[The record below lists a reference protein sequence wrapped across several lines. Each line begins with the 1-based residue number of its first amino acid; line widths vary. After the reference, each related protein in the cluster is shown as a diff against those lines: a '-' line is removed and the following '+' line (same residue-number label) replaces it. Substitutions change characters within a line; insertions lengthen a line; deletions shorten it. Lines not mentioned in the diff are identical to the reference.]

1 MGELEAFTGDV
12 VIGDEYIADVVVVV
26 VEEEEEVVVVD
37 DDDDDENEEV
47 RMGRIRRGNDPVEG
61 RVNERVS

>member
-1 MGELEAFTGDV
+1 MGEIEAFTGDV

-26 VEEEEEVVVVD
+26 EEEEEEEVVV
-37 DDDDDENEEV
+37 DDDDENEEV